1 MIKTIALLFVS
12 NVFMTFAWYGH
23 LKFRWLQH
31 RTLLFVILAAWG
43 MAFFE
48 YCFQVP
54 ANRFGFT
61 HGLSAYQLKVIQE
74 VITLSVFVVFAWFI
88 LGERITWNYLVSF
101 FFLAVAAYFAF
112 GVRAAPPAL

>member
-1 MIKTIALLFVS
+1 MIKTVALLFVA

-23 LKFRWLQH
+23 LKFGWLQH
-31 RTLLFVILAAWG
+31 RSIIFVILTAWG
-43 MAFFE
+43 LAFFE

-54 ANRFGFT
+54 ANRFGFA

-88 LGERITWNYLVSF
+88 LGEKITWNYLVSF
-101 FFLAVAAYFAF
+101 FFLALAAYFAF
-112 GVRAAPPAL
+112 GFKAAPPTP